1 MVKYIIIIILY
12 NILKIKSNNTFSK
25 KITNS
30 TNLKRNLFINK
41 KEKKNY
47 RKKENNFLLNSQIN
61 SKLRIIN
68 EKKQSSIMKIQN
80 NTFDNIKNSTVR
92 LKKNLVI
99 GAIVNYKWEVIS
111 PFFKSFEKVG
121 FENCDCIMFVG
132 RMSQETIN
140 KIKSCGV
147 KVLPIPNKFTSLNVL
162 INNYRWKI
170 YEDFLNDNQNKY
182 NLIFTADVRDSFF
195 QSNIFNKYE
204 KSKPFLGIAFE
215 NNILTQIINKNWLIK
230 FYGLDLYESIKNE
243 KIICSGTV
251 WGTEDKF
258 REFSKLMWEEIKSKV
273 SKNIKVTDQAV
284 INYIIYH
291 KKIFNDCI
299 IKSEAKEGPVMTMGL
314 INNTDIILDSKNN
327 IINKKNEII
336 SVIHQYDRKKDIV
349 RKVRN
354 KYCNE
359 DKNLNKSKIIL
370 KKNNNID
377 IKNKE
382 DNLNNLIIFFSV
394 SIFLIFTIL
403 NFCNNCLNKKNFK
416 NIKKNKSWEKVV
428 LNYKEVNNFKNLERS
443 PFKIIKNI
451 IK

>member
-1 MVKYIIIIILY
+1 M
-12 NILKIKSNNTFSK
+12 KIK
-25 KITNS
+25 
-30 TNLKRNLFINK
+30 
-41 KEKKNY
+41 
-47 RKKENNFLLNSQIN
+47 
-61 SKLRIIN
+61 
-68 EKKQSSIMKIQN
+68 N

-99 GAIVNYKWEVIS
+99 GTIVNYKWEVIS
-111 PFFKSFEKVG
+111 PFFNSFKKAG
-121 FENCDCIMFVG
+121 FENYDCIMFVG

-140 KIKSCGV
+140 KIKSFGV
-147 KVLPIPNKFTSLNVL
+147 KVLPIPNKFTSLNVV
-162 INNYRWKI
+162 ITNYRWKI

-182 NLIFTADVRDSFF
+182 NLVFTADVRDTFF
-195 QSNIFNKYE
+195 QSNIFKKYE

-215 NNILTQIINKNWLIK
+215 NNILTEIINKNWLIK
-230 FYGLDLYESIKNE
+230 FYGLDLYKSIKNE
-243 KIICSGTV
+243 KIICAGTV

-258 REFSKLMWEEIKSKV
+258 REFSKIIWEEIKFKV
-273 SKNIKVTDQAV
+273 SKSIKVTDQAV
-284 INYIIYH
+284 MNYIIYH

-299 IKSEAKEGPVMTMGL
+299 IKSEAKEGPVMTMGF

-359 DKNLNKSKIIL
+359 DKNLNKYKIIL
-370 KKNNNID
+370 KKNNNIN

-382 DNLNNLIIFFSV
+382 DNLNNLIIFFIV

-403 NFCNNCLNKKNFK
+403 IFCNNCLNKKNFK

-428 LNYKEVNNFKNLERS
+428 LNYKEVNNFKNLEKS
-443 PFKIIKNI
+443 PVKIIKNI